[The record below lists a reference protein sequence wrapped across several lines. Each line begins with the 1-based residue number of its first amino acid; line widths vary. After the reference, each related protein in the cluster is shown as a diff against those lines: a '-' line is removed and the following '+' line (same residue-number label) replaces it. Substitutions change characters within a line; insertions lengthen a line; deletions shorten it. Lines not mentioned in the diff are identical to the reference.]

1 MWKSRYFILIVFLL
15 LAARPAQAQ
24 SLGDDYEEILVYLKV
39 QGVGG
44 YEINSVFSY
53 NDNRLFLPVTELFTA
68 LRINQETSERYD
80 SITGYLLQENK
91 HYVIN
96 YPKRYIAIN
105 SDTLRLQENDILKT
119 NFGLYLFTGI
129 FGRAFG
135 LHCSFNFR
143 ALSVDLKTDLE
154 LPAIRDMRLAQMRK
168 NIEMIRGE
176 VTVDTTID
184 REYHWLNF
192 GMLDWAINST
202 QTSGRKTNTR
212 FSTAIGT
219 EALGGETNA
228 ILNYSTNSKF
238 EIRNQQFTWR
248 WANNKSKYI
257 RQVKAGKLS
266 PGSIASV
273 YDPFYG
279 VMLTNSPTSY
289 RRSFGEYELT
299 GYTDPGWTVEL
310 YINNVLIN
318 YKKADASG
326 FYSFDVPLVYGASE
340 VVVKLYGPYGEE
352 RIREQPI
359 SIPYNFLPKGELEY
373 VIRGGLVDDS
383 LNSAFTRAEA
393 SYGVNRFMTLG
404 GGVEYYSLL
413 KNTNEIPFISGSF
426 SPTSNLLI
434 TGEYANK
441 VRAQFLGSYRLSSN
455 ATFEISWAKFEPGQ
469 EVIRFNYLEE
479 RKINVSVPVNLLF
492 FKGYTRL
499 GFKQNV
505 YENSNY
511 NTAEFLISSTLG
523 PVSVNLTSNANWTKN
538 SDPFFNTS
546 LSASMRL
553 GRGFTARSSA
563 QIDINEPSVMSYKVE
578 VEKRITRMGYASVNF
593 EDNLV
598 SNTRSVNVAFR
609 YDLPFAQTNVS
620 SRFSNDGVQTTQ
632 GLQGSLAFGSGNGYV
647 HTDNRSVTGR
657 GGLTLI
663 PFLDIN
669 FNDKKDDNEP
679 VIPNLDLRINGGR
692 YLDREKD
699 SLTRVMDLEPYSS
712 VLIELNND
720 GFDNIAWQLR
730 DKAIRVYIDPNQFK
744 KVEIPVYP
752 MGEINGMVYIRKGT
766 SLAGQGRILIN
777 IFNQKDGLMKK
788 VMSEHDGYFTFLGLP
803 PGEYYAVLDSVQMEK
818 LGWSFKPGRI
828 EFSIQPS
835 EWGDIVDGIDF
846 TITMPDGDSADAS
859 QNEKPAKHTQTPAPI
874 IKDKPLIKQ
883 ENKTPTENITRPETP
898 SQNTPGTFNI
908 EIGKYFVQTASCPTI
923 GIAQRELVK
932 VENITRYG
940 AGIVTVNGNFKVRF
954 GYFKSRGEANSCLI
968 ALKNNNVDC
977 FVGISSNTETKP
989 PETLPVEEIILK
1001 KAFDEQVGDFYV
1013 QTVSCP
1019 TMEIAQWEL
1028 SKVVN
1033 ISDFSA
1039 GIVTDGDKYCVRFG
1053 YFKNRAE
1060 ADVCV
1065 NALKNKNVDGF
1076 VGNTIASESEP
1087 QITQPVEET
1096 ITKKAFDEK
1105 AGDFYVQTASC
1116 PTFGIAQ
1123 RELAKVE
1130 NITDYSAGIVPVGD
1144 KFKIRFGYFKNR
1156 AEADACE
1163 NALKG
1168 KNVDGFVG
1176 TKDDP
1181 ENRPLPT
1188 PPVEEII
1195 TKNAFDEQV
1204 GDFYVQTASCP
1215 TFGIAQSELAKVEN
1229 ITDYS
1234 AGIVPVGDKF
1244 KIRFGYFKNR
1254 AEADACVNALKNKN
1268 VDGFVGTTIAS
1279 ESEPQITQPVEET
1292 ITKKAFDEKAG
1303 DFYVQTASCPTFG
1316 IAQRELAKV
1325 ENITE
1330 YSAGIVAVGNK
1341 FKIRFGYFKNRAEAD
1356 AYVST
1361 LRNQNVDGFVGTK
1374 SSVPKE
1380 TVPKP
1385 NKPGTDAP
1393 VLNVDAGKYFVQ
1405 TASCLT
1411 MSIAEREL
1419 ARVKDLTVFPVGIID
1434 IDGVYKI
1441 RFGYFKNRA
1450 EASLCLETLKSK
1462 NVDAYVGV
1470 VNISD

>member
-1 MWKSRYFILIVFLL
+1 MRKAICLIFVVFLL
-15 LAARPAQAQ
+15 LAARPANAQ
-24 SLGDDYEEILVYLKV
+24 SLSDDYEEILVYLKV

-44 YEINSVFSY
+44 YEVNSVFSY

-91 HYVIN
+91 HYIIN
-96 YPKRYIAIN
+96 YPERYIAIN
-105 SDTLRLQENDILKT
+105 SDTIRLEDNDILKT

-135 LHCSFNFR
+135 LYCSFNFR

-202 QTSGRKTNTR
+202 QTSGGATNTR
-212 FSTAIGT
+212 FSTAIGA
-219 EALGGETNA
+219 EVLGGETNA
-228 ILNYSTNSKF
+228 ILNYSTDSKF
-238 EIRNQQFTWR
+238 EIRNQQLTWR
-248 WANNKSKYI
+248 WANNNSKYI

-279 VMLTNSPTSY
+279 VILTNSPTSY

-326 FYSFDVPLVYGASE
+326 FYSFEVPLVYGASE

-383 LNSAFTRAEA
+383 LKSAFTRAEA

-404 GGVEYYSLL
+404 GGVEYYSFL

-426 SPTSNLLI
+426 APTSNLLI
-434 TGEYANK
+434 TAEYANK
-441 VRAQFLGSYRLSSN
+441 VRAQLLGSYRLSSN
-455 ATFEISWAKFEPGQ
+455 ATFEVSWAKFEPEQ

-505 YENSNY
+505 YENFNY

-546 LSASMRL
+546 ASASMRI

-620 SRFSNDGVQTTQ
+620 SRFSNDGVQTTE

-669 FNDKKDDNEP
+669 FNDIKDDNEP

-766 SLAGQGRILIN
+766 SLIGQGRILIN
-777 IFNQKDGLMKK
+777 IFNQKDELMKK
-788 VMSEHDGYFTFLGLP
+788 VMSERDGYFTFLGLA
-803 PGEYYAVLDSVQMEK
+803 PGEYYAILDALQMEK
-818 LGWSFKPGRI
+818 LGWSFKPDRI

-846 TITMPDGDSADAS
+846 TITMPDSDRPEDS
-859 QNEKPAKHTQTPAPI
+859 QNEKPVKHTQTPDPE
-874 IKDKPLIKQ
+874 IKDKPFIKP
-883 ENKTPTENITRPETP
+883 ENKTPSKNITQPETP
-898 SQNTPGTFNI
+898 SQNTPGALNL
-908 EIGKYFVQTASCPTI
+908 ESGKYFVQTASCPTM
-923 GIAQRELVK
+923 GIAQRELAK
-932 VENITRYG
+932 VENITGYG
-940 AGIVTVNGNFKVRF
+940 VGIVTVGDKFNVRF
-954 GYFKSRGEANSCLI
+954 GYFKTRGEANSCLI

-977 FVGISSNTETKP
+977 FVGTSSNTETRP
-989 PETLPVEEIILK
+989 PKTLPVKETISK
-1001 KAFDEQVGDFYV
+1001 KAFDEQAGNFYV

-1019 TMEIAQWEL
+1019 SMEIAQWEL
-1028 SKVVN
+1028 SKIVN
-1033 ISDFSA
+1033 ISGFAA
-1039 GIVTDGDKYCVRFG
+1039 GIVPVGDKFKIRFG
-1053 YFKNRAE
+1053 YFENRAE
-1060 ADVCV
+1060 ADACE
-1065 NALKNKNVDGF
+1065 NALKDKNVDGF
-1076 VGNTIASESEP
+1076 VGTKNDPENRPLPTP
-1087 QITQPVEET
+1087 PVEET
-1096 ITKKAFDEK
+1096 IPKKAFDEQ

-1116 PTFGIAQ
+1116 PTMTVAR
-1123 RELAKVE
+1123 RELVKVE
-1130 NITDYSAGIVPVGD
+1130 NITDFSAGIVPVGD

-1163 NALKG
+1163 NALKD

-1176 TKDDP
+1176 
-1181 ENRPLPT
+1181 
-1188 PPVEEII
+1188 I
-1195 TKNAFDEQV
+1195 
-1204 GDFYVQTASCP
+1204 
-1215 TFGIAQSELAKVEN
+1215 
-1229 ITDYS
+1229 
-1234 AGIVPVGDKF
+1234 
-1244 KIRFGYFKNR
+1244 
-1254 AEADACVNALKNKN
+1254 
-1268 VDGFVGTTIAS
+1268 
-1279 ESEPQITQPVEET
+1279 
-1292 ITKKAFDEKAG
+1292 
-1303 DFYVQTASCPTFG
+1303 
-1316 IAQRELAKV
+1316 
-1325 ENITE
+1325 
-1330 YSAGIVAVGNK
+1330 
-1341 FKIRFGYFKNRAEAD
+1341 
-1356 AYVST
+1356 
-1361 LRNQNVDGFVGTK
+1361 K
-1374 SSVPKE
+1374 SSAPKE
-1380 TVPKP
+1380 TTVPKV
-1385 NKPGTDAP
+1385 NKTETDAP
-1393 VLNVDAGKYFVQ
+1393 MLNVDAGKYFVQ
-1405 TASCLT
+1405 TASCPTLT
-1411 MSIAEREL
+1411 IAEREL

-1450 EASLCLETLKSK
+1450 EATLCLETLKSK

-1470 VNISD
+1470 GNMQN